1 MISARKE
8 PPAEGARWGP
18 PAHLG
23 QGLGAMPRGANRMT
37 ILPSFSSWSQ
47 WGASWSRY
55 PQSSWNKPASL
66 AVMPARGCTEILSMD
81 HHYTKPAISS
91 RFHRR

>member
-1 MISARKE
+1 VISARKE
-8 PPAEGARWGP
+8 PQRKAPAGA

-37 ILPSFSSWSQ
+37 ILPSFSSSSQ

-55 PQSSWNKPASL
+55 PQSFWNKPASL
-66 AVMPARGCTEILSMD
+66 AAMPARGCTEIPSMD